1 MAFAAKMIFFIA
13 MTVALFSSIHCD
25 IPVAVAAPAVVA
37 PYASSYSAHSIN
49 HAIAPAAPV
58 VAAYSAGVPAAY
70 SAYSGLPYPYAAY
83 GAYPYYF

>member
-1 MAFAAKMIFFIA
+1 
-13 MTVALFSSIHCD
+13 MTLALFSSINCD
-25 IPVAVAAPAVVA
+25 FPVVAAPAVVA

-70 SAYSGLPYPYAAY
+70 SALPYPYAAY
-83 GAYPYYF
+83 GSYGAYGAYPYYF